1 MNFQDY
7 QQQLAQC
14 FSSQD
19 PNIQTAAQQAN
30 NYTEM
35 LKSGQINKQEYQEL
49 LLDMQRSAAIA
60 QSMDQAGYKEL
71 LTNVINGLLSLS
83 SLI

>member
-7 QQQLAQC
+7 QQQLSQC

-19 PNIQTAAQQAN
+19 ANIQASAQKTNQ
-30 NYTEM
+30 YTEM
-35 LKSGQINKQEYQEL
+35 FKAGQINKHEYQEL
-49 LLDMQRSAAIA
+49 LLDIQRTELIS

-71 LTNVINGLLSLS
+71 LTNAINGLISLS
-83 SLI
+83 GLI

>member
-7 QQQLAQC
+7 QQQLEKC
-14 FSSQD
+14 LGSQD
-19 PNIQTAAQQAN
+19 QNIQTAAQRAN
-30 NYTEM
+30 GYTAM
-35 LKSGQINKQEYQEL
+35 LTSGQINKQEYQEL
-49 LLDMQRSAAIA
+49 LLDIQRSAAIA

-71 LTNVINGLLSLS
+71 LNNIINGLITLT